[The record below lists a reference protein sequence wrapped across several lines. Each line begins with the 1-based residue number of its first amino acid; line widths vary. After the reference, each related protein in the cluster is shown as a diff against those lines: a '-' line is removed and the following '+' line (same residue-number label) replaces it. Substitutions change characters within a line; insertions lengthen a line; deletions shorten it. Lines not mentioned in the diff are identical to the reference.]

1 MADKKEDPIRYSRI
15 SPDMRGNA
23 TALSHDY
30 VGGNE
35 DIKSSRP
42 KRLIDYIAHDREG
55 NSLAY
60 AQVRQSDGWTTTRM
74 DGNEKVLIQRPTP
87 PPAPRRAVDNPPG
100 RPMVRPTHDVHI
112 ETHPIVDLERT
123 DVKPTDVKPR
133 SVSDKN
139 SYYDDRTNTRPARHG
154 EQLVM
159 FGIDHTPTARILHS
173 LYARDSTAGKI
184 ATMNIL
190 GMADNASRDALGHGL
205 LPDDNLSEHSLS
217 LVKKLHKKGAIP
229 AGDLPDELIQGND
242 LNFGDAA
249 QILNTQHTSKFDNG
263 ELINLNHRLPHAKA
277 RIRQAL
283 GRSAPT
289 LNTEPNNVQ
298 LQLEGFE

>member
-15 SPDMRGNA
+15 SPDMRGNY

-60 AQVRQSDGWTTTRM
+60 AQVRQSEGWTHTYM
-74 DGNEKVLIQRPTP
+74 DGARSPNDRDQ
-87 PPAPRRAVDNPPG
+87 
-100 RPMVRPTHDVHI
+100 
-112 ETHPIVDLERT
+112 PIVDMERT
-123 DVKPTDVKPR
+123 DVPR
-133 SVSDKN
+133 RQVRSNDF
-139 SYYDDRTNTRPARHG
+139 TNTYNALPG

-159 FGIDHTPTARILHS
+159 FGIDHTPTARIVHS
-173 LYARDSTAGKI
+173 LYARDSTAGKL

-190 GMADNASRDALGHGL
+190 GIADNASRDALNHGL
-205 LPDDNLSEHSLS
+205 LPDDNLSEHSLN

-229 AGDLPDELIQGND
+229 DTDLPDELTQGND
-242 LNFGDAA
+242 LSFDNAEY
-249 QILNTQHTSKFDNG
+249 ILDTQHTSKFDNG

-277 RIRQAL
+277 RIRKAL

-289 LNTEPNNVQ
+289 LNTEPKNEQ

>member
-23 TALSHDY
+23 IALSHDY
-30 VGGNE
+30 VGANE
-35 DIKSSRP
+35 YITPSGS
-42 KRLIDYIAHDREG
+42 KRFVDYMAHDREG

-60 AQVRQSDGWTTTRM
+60 AQVRQSEGWTTTHM
-74 DGNEKVLIQRPTP
+74 NGNEKVLIQRPTP

-100 RPMVRPTHDVHI
+100 RPMVRPTHAVHI
-112 ETHPIVDLERT
+112 ETHPIVNLERT
-123 DVKPTDVKPR
+123 DVKPK
-133 SVSDKN
+133 SVSDVD
-139 SYYDDRTNTRPARHG
+139 SYYNDRTNTRPALPG

-229 AGDLPDELIQGND
+229 AEYLPDELIQGND
-242 LNFGDAA
+242 LNFDDAA
-249 QILNTQHTSKFDNG
+249 HVLDTQHTSKFDNG

-277 RIRQAL
+277 RIRKAL

-289 LNTEPNNVQ
+289 LNTEPKHEQ

>member
-1 MADKKEDPIRYSRI
+1 MAKDKKEDAIRYSRI
-15 SPDMRGNA
+15 SPDTPGSY

-35 DIKSSRP
+35 DIPDR
-42 KRLIDYIAHDREG
+42 RRRIIDYMAHDRDG
-55 NSLAY
+55 NSLVY
-60 AQVRQSDGWTTTRM
+60 AQVVQTHGQTFTRM
-74 DGNEKVLIQRPTP
+74 NAIKRQVPQP
-87 PPAPRRAVDNPPG
+87 PNHLEHLVPPHRRVVNNPPG
-100 RPMVRPTHDVHI
+100 RPMPSPGNSVHGAQ
-112 ETHPIVDLERT
+112 TPIVDLEHT
-123 DVKPTDVKPR
+123 DVKSN
-133 SVSDKN
+133 SVSDKD
-139 SYYDDRTNTRPARHG
+139 SYYDDGTNTRPAKPG

-159 FGIDHTPTARILHS
+159 FGIDHTPPARILQS
-173 LYARDSTAGKI
+173 LYARDSTAGKL

-190 GMADNASRDALGHGL
+190 GIADNASRDALGHGL

-229 AGDLPDELIQGND
+229 AEDLPDKLIQGND
-242 LNFGDAA
+242 MDFSDAA
-249 QILNTQHTSKFDNG
+249 RVLDTQHRSKFDNG

-277 RIRQAL
+277 RIRQVL

-289 LNTEPNNVQ
+289 LNTEPKAEQ